1 VKDELSPFIKIHKEQ
16 TMLTQTE
23 SQQRIIRLQGMLRN
37 KGVQAALLILPIDI
51 YYFAGTRQ
59 NAILWIPADG
69 EPVLLVRKS
78 LSRARE
84 ESPIAD
90 IRPFPSSKEFAAVF
104 SVDQV
109 SIGMT
114 FDAVPVQQH
123 NFYTRALPGRNFV
136 DISMI
141 VREVMSVKSPFEL
154 EQLRYSAGKLSS
166 VFAEVPQFLRAGMR
180 ELDLSAEMEYRL
192 RKAGHE
198 GYVRMRAFNQE
209 LFFGLAVSSGGLRG
223 GFFDGPVTGKGLSSA
238 APHGASYDAIR
249 VNEPILLDYAG
260 VFNGYIADMTR
271 MFVIGTLDAEL
282 QRACDVAI
290 DIQEMVRQAMKPGTI
305 GEELF
310 LAAASMAE
318 KAGLGSCF
326 MGMPGEQAKFVGH
339 GVGLELDQ
347 LPVLAKGFTMPLQ
360 SGQVIA
366 VEPKFVIPGKGVIGI
381 ENTFI
386 VTDDGGQRLSDFS
399 DEIVFLKP

>member
-1 VKDELSPFIKIHKEQ
+1 
-16 TMLTQTE
+16 MLTKTE
-23 SQQRIIRLQGMLRN
+23 SQQRVCRLQAMLRN
-37 KGVQAALLILPIDI
+37 KGLQAALLILPIDV

-59 NAILWIPADG
+59 NAILWVPTDG
-69 EPVLLVRKS
+69 EPMLLVRKS
-78 LSRARE
+78 LSRAKE

-90 IRPFPSSKEFAAVF
+90 IRPFPSSKEFASVF
-104 SVDQV
+104 SGEQL

-123 NFYTRALPGRNFV
+123 SFYTRALPGRSFV
-136 DISMI
+136 DISMM

-154 EQLRYSAGKLSS
+154 EQLRYSASKLAS
-166 VFAEVPQFLRAGMR
+166 VFAEVPQFLKAGMR

-209 LFFGLAVSSGGLRG
+209 LFFGLAVSSGGVNG

-238 APHGASYDAIR
+238 APHGASYDEIQM
-249 VNEPILLDYAG
+249 NQPILMDYAG

-271 MFVIGTLDAEL
+271 MFVIGTVDPEL
-282 QRACDVAI
+282 LRAFGVAI
-290 DIQEMVRQAMKPGTI
+290 DIQEMVRQAMKPGAI
-305 GEELF
+305 CEELF
-310 LAAASMAE
+310 LAAATIAE
-318 KAGLGSCF
+318 EAGLGSCF
-326 MGMPGEQAKFVGH
+326 MGMPGELAKFVGH

-360 SGQVIA
+360 SAQVIA

-381 ENTFI
+381 ENTFV
-386 VTDDGGQRLSDFS
+386 VTNEGGLRLSDFS
-399 DEIVFLKP
+399 DEIMFLEA

>member
-1 VKDELSPFIKIHKEQ
+1 
-16 TMLTQTE
+16 MLTHIE
-23 SQQRIIRLQGMLRN
+23 SQQRIVRLQAMLRN
-37 KGVQAALLILPIDI
+37 KSVQAALLILPIDV

-59 NAILWIPADG
+59 NAILWVPADG
-69 EPVLLVRKS
+69 QPMLLVRKS

-90 IRPFPSSKEFAAVF
+90 IRPFPSSKEFASVF
-104 SVDQV
+104 SGDQL
-109 SIGMT
+109 SLGMT

-123 NFYTRALPGRNFV
+123 SYYSRALPGRSFV
-136 DISMI
+136 DISMM

-154 EQLRYSAGKLSS
+154 EQLKYSASKLAA
-166 VFAEVPQFLRAGMR
+166 VFAEVPQFLKAGMR
-180 ELDLSAEMEYRL
+180 ELDLSVEMEYRL

-209 LFFGLAVSSGGLRG
+209 LFFGLAVSSGGVNG

-238 APHGASYDAIR
+238 SPHGASYDEIQ
-249 VNEPILLDYAG
+249 VNQPILMDYAG

-271 MFVIGTLDAEL
+271 MFVIGTLDPEL
-282 QRACDVAI
+282 QRAFDVAI
-290 DIQEMVRQAMKPGTI
+290 DIQEMVRQAMKPCAI
-305 GEELF
+305 CEELF
-310 LAAASMAE
+310 LAAATIAE
-318 KAGLGSCF
+318 QAGLGSCF
-326 MGMPGEQAKFVGH
+326 MGMPGEQAKFIGH

-381 ENTFI
+381 ENTFA
-386 VTDDGGQRLSDFS
+386 VTDNGGLRLSDFS
-399 DEIVFLKP
+399 DAIVFLEA

>member
-1 VKDELSPFIKIHKEQ
+1 VNNLM

-23 SQQRIIRLQGMLRN
+23 SQQRVFRLQEMLRN
-37 KGVQAALLILPIDI
+37 KNVHAALLILPIDV

-59 NAILWIPADG
+59 NAVLWIPADG
-69 EPVLLVRKS
+69 LPMLLVRKS
-78 LSRARE
+78 LLRARE

-90 IRPFPSSKEFAAVF
+90 IRPFPSSKEFASVF
-104 SVDQV
+104 NGDQV
-109 SIGMT
+109 EIGMT

-123 NFYTRALPGRNFV
+123 SFYTRALPGRSFV

-154 EQLRYSAGKLSS
+154 EQLRYSAAKLAL
-166 VFAEVPQFLRAGMR
+166 VFAEVPQFLKAGMR
-180 ELDLSAEMEYRL
+180 ELDLSVEMEYRL

-198 GYVRMRAFNQE
+198 GYIRMRAFNQE
-209 LFFGLAVSSGGLRG
+209 LFFGLAVSSGGVNG

-238 APHGASYDAIR
+238 SPHGASYDEIQ
-249 VNEPILLDYAG
+249 VNRPILMDYVG

-271 MFVIGTLDAEL
+271 MFVIGTLDPEL
-282 QRACDVAI
+282 QRAFDVAI
-290 DIQEMVRQAMKPGTI
+290 NIQEMVRQTMKPGAI
-305 GEELF
+305 CEELF
-310 LAAASMAE
+310 LASASMAE
-318 KAGLGSCF
+318 EAGLGSCF

-347 LPVLAKGFTMPLQ
+347 LPVLSKGFAVPLQ
-360 SGQVIA
+360 ANQVIA

-381 ENTFI
+381 ENTFV
-386 VTDDGGQRLSDFS
+386 VTDEGGRRLSDLP
-399 DEIVFLKP
+399 DEIVFLEA

>member
-1 VKDELSPFIKIHKEQ
+1 
-16 TMLTQTE
+16 MLTKTE
-23 SQQRIIRLQGMLRN
+23 SQQRVLRLQGMLRN
-37 KGVQAALLILPIDI
+37 KGVQAALLILPIDV

-69 EPVLLVRKS
+69 LPMLLVRKS

-84 ESPIAD
+84 ESPIED
-90 IRPFPSSKEFAAVF
+90 IRPFPSSKEFASVF
-104 SVDQV
+104 NEDQ
-109 SIGMT
+109 IALGMT

-123 NFYTRALPGRNFV
+123 SFYTRALPGRSFV

-154 EQLRYSAGKLSS
+154 EQLRYSAGKLAS
-166 VFAEVPQFLRAGMR
+166 VFAEVPQFLKAGMR
-180 ELDLSAEMEYRL
+180 ELDVSAEMEYRL

-209 LFFGLAVSSGGLRG
+209 LFFGLAVSTGGANG

-238 APHGASYDAIR
+238 SPHGASNDEIP
-249 VNEPILLDYAG
+249 VNKPILLDYAG
-260 VFNGYIADMTR
+260 VFNGYITDMTR
-271 MFVIGTLDAEL
+271 MFVIGTLDPEL
-282 QRACDVAI
+282 QRAFDVAI
-290 DIQEMVRQAMKPGTI
+290 DIQEMVRQAMKPDAI
-305 GEELF
+305 CEELF

-318 KAGLGSCF
+318 QAGLGSCF

-347 LPVLAKGFTMPLQ
+347 LPVLAKGFAVPLLAN
-360 SGQVIA
+360 QVIA

-381 ENTFI
+381 ENTFV
-386 VTDDGGQRLSDFS
+386 VTDEGGVRLSDLP
-399 DEIVFLKP
+399 DGIVFLEA

>member
-1 VKDELSPFIKIHKEQ
+1 MLKE
-16 TMLTQTE
+16 TE
-23 SQQRIIRLQGMLRN
+23 SQQRVFRLQGMLRE
-37 KGVQAALLILPIDI
+37 KGVQAALFILPIDI

-59 NAILWIPADG
+59 NSVLWIPADG
-69 EPVLLVRKS
+69 QPMLLVRKS

-90 IRPFPSSKEFAAVF
+90 IRPFPSSKELPSLF
-104 SVDQV
+104 SEEQAC
-109 SIGMT
+109 IGMT

-123 NFYTRALPGRNFV
+123 FFYTRALPGRSFV

-141 VREVMSVKSPFEL
+141 VRELRSVKSPFEL
-154 EQLRYSAGKLSS
+154 EQLRFSASKLAS
-166 VFAEVPQFLRAGMR
+166 VFADVPQFLNVGMR
-180 ELDLSAEMEYRL
+180 ELDVSAEMEYRL

-209 LFFGLAVSSGGLRG
+209 LFFGLAVSSGGVNG

-238 APHGASYDAIR
+238 SPHGASYDEIR
-249 VNEPILLDYAG
+249 MNKPILLDYAG

-271 MFVIGTLDAEL
+271 MFVIGTLDPEL
-282 QRACDVAI
+282 QRAFDVAL

-305 GEELF
+305 CEELF
-310 LAAASMAE
+310 LAALSMAE

-339 GVGLELDQ
+339 GVGLELDE
-347 LPVLAKGFTMPLQ
+347 LPVLAKGFTVPLQ
-360 SGQVIA
+360 ASQVIA

-381 ENTFI
+381 ENTF
-386 VTDDGGQRLSDFS
+386 VVSNDGGLRLSDLP
-399 DEIVFLKP
+399 DEIVFLES